1 MPRRLL
7 VLFVLLL
14 TACGPSAAP
23 TPTRTPAPTSAP
35 GPTSPPQATAAPA
48 QPAAAAQTGGS
59 GQVADFYRGK
69 TLRFVV
75 GFSAGGGFDTYA
87 RAISRYFGKYVPGN
101 PTVVVE
107 NMPGAGSMLSANN
120 LANALPKDGTV
131 VAHFIGGII
140 LQQYLGNPGA
150 QFDASKLQYLG
161 APTPDSGVCVV
172 RKDAGISNLAEL
184 RNRGEPLIF
193 AGTAAGSNTD
203 DIPNVLRQALGLNLK
218 LVSGYAGTAE
228 MRLAIDRGEAQA
240 GCWGWESLSVTYA
253 DGLSAGTVVPIAQ
266 AGEQPHPD
274 LPSVPMF
281 RDLATTDVQRQVVKF
296 GIDAPAVFNRPFVVA
311 AEVPPERLAALRQ
324 AFTDTMKDPA
334 FLEDAQKAKLAI
346 APISGEHIA
355 ELVQDLFKMPA
366 DVKSTLQ
373 GVMLVKG

>member
-23 TPTRTPAPTSAP
+23 APTSAP
-35 GPTSPPQATAAPA
+35 KPTGPPQATTAPA
-48 QPAAAAQTGGS
+48 QPTAAAPTAST

-69 TLRFVV
+69 TIRFVV
-75 GFSAGGGFDTYA
+75 GFSPGGGFDTYA
-87 RAISRYFGKYVPGN
+87 RAISRYFGNYVPGN

-172 RKDAGISNLAEL
+172 RKDAGVSNLAEL
-184 RNRGEPLIF
+184 RNRAEPLIF

-203 DIPNVLRQALGLNLK
+203 DIPNVLRQAFGLNLK

-253 DGLSAGTVVPIAQ
+253 DGLSAGSVVPIAQ
-266 AGEQPHPD
+266 AGDQPLAD

-281 RDLATTDVQRQVVKF
+281 RDLATTDVQRQVAKF

-311 AEVPPERLAALRQ
+311 GEVPPDRVAALRQ
-324 AFTDTMKDPA
+324 AFADTLKDPA
-334 FLEDAQKAKLAI
+334 FIEDAQKAKLAI
-346 APISGEHIA
+346 APISGERIA
-355 ELVQDLFKMPA
+355 ELVQELFSMPA
-366 DVKSTLQ
+366 DVKTTLQ
-373 GVMLVKG
+373 SVMLVKG

>member
-7 VLFVLLL
+7 VFAALLL
-14 TACGPSAAP
+14 AACAPSAS
-23 TPTRTPAPTSAP
+23 PAPTAP
-35 GPTSPPQATAAPA
+35 AGAAKPTSPPQPATAPPATAAPQA
-48 QPAAAAQTGGS
+48 TSAASAAAG

-69 TLRFVV
+69 TIRIVV
-75 GFSAGGGFDTYA
+75 GFSPGGGFDTYA
-87 RAISRYFGKYVPGN
+87 RAISRYLGKYVPGN
-101 PTVVVE
+101 PVIVVE

-120 LANALPKDGTV
+120 LANTLPKDGSV

-161 APTPDSGVCVV
+161 APTPDTGVCVV
-172 RKDAGISNLAEL
+172 RKDTGVSNLAEL
-184 RNRGEPLIF
+184 RNRSEPLIF

-253 DGLSAGTVVPIAQ
+253 DGLGAGT
-266 AGEQPHPD
+266 
-274 LPSVPMF
+274 
-281 RDLATTDVQRQVVKF
+281 
-296 GIDAPAVFNRPFVVA
+296 
-311 AEVPPERLAALRQ
+311 
-324 AFTDTMKDPA
+324 
-334 FLEDAQKAKLAI
+334 
-346 APISGEHIA
+346 
-355 ELVQDLFKMPA
+355 
-366 DVKSTLQ
+366 
-373 GVMLVKG
+373 